1 MRRDRRLDIFSC
13 VRYNNK
19 RKAIRGG
26 ADALTVAAPSVPS
39 RHGRTGRSNMNI
51 IEKPLGELTP
61 YENNPRRI
69 SADAVNAV
77 AESIRQFGFKV
88 PIVIDASGVI
98 VCGHTRYQAAQSL
111 GLASVPC
118 VVADDLTP
126 EQVKAFRLADN
137 KTADFSVWDNKK
149 LLEELD
155 ELSKMADDLFTG
167 FELGDTFGLDVLDE
181 ENSGVEN
188 IGGAM
193 DAAFYEV
200 VFRSE
205 RRKKIDAIKSA
216 WEAMRDE

>member
-1 MRRDRRLDIFSC
+1 M
-13 VRYNNK
+13 K
-19 RKAIRGG
+19 
-26 ADALTVAAPSVPS
+26 
-39 RHGRTGRSNMNI
+39 I
-51 IEKPLGELTP
+51 IEKPLGELIP

-77 AESIRQFGFKV
+77 AESIRQFGFRV

-98 VCGHTRYQAAQSL
+98 VCGHTRYQAAQTL

-167 FELGDTFGLDVLDE
+167 FTLGDTFGLDVLDE
-181 ENSGVEN
+181 NDDSYFDWISVGVV
-188 IGGAM
+188 
-193 DAAFYEV
+193 YEV
-200 VFRSE
+200 AFKSPDERKIEKIRELWEGLSSE
-205 RRKKIDAIKSA
+205 
-216 WEAMRDE
+216 